1 MEVLFD
7 YRNNKP
13 KLGRTRSSSAARNN
27 AMYTAGERIREKE
40 TNSVELGPW
49 LDNFDNKKKIYNM
62 RLFYVLL
69 PNSES
74 VVKFGIAGTQGEAG
88 AWGRLH
94 QYINEYGY
102 TSDLNA
108 CTGIQLLYLAGNQ
121 YNPTVKL
128 TDSEVFQKERA
139 CKQYFRQPEVNA
151 HILGRGF
158 ERFKLE
164 RIQELFDIID
174 DPSNKD
180 FGDVE
185 TERRVS
191 ERLSQQ
197 NLTADDYVVKIIGHT
212 TKGGKVCRFRPELSE
227 LRRLREV
234 QLPAAAQKQKRCRQ
248 PSDTQSSRASTAPGG
263 ALPRYGAQVAKGAG
277 MGGRQ
282 PLAPQQA

>member
-27 AMYTAGERIREKE
+27 AMNSMYTAGERIREKE

-139 CKQYFRQPEVNA
+139 CKQYFRQP
-151 HILGRGF
+151 
-158 ERFKLE
+158 
-164 RIQELFDIID
+164 
-174 DPSNKD
+174 
-180 FGDVE
+180 
-185 TERRVS
+185 
-191 ERLSQQ
+191 
-197 NLTADDYVVKIIGHT
+197 
-212 TKGGKVCRFRPELSE
+212 
-227 LRRLREV
+227 
-234 QLPAAAQKQKRCRQ
+234 PA
-248 PSDTQSSRASTAPGG
+248 
-263 ALPRYGAQVAKGAG
+263 L
-277 MGGRQ
+277 
-282 PLAPQQA
+282 